1 MFSCVFC
8 NGEGGD
14 DFLIINKFCSK
25 CKRAK
30 YLLSIY
36 GDEFYKTLETVLVR
50 NKKQREYKEDCIKK
64 EKLNEEL
71 DDTTYFIKK
80 GKSKI
85 DLVNKELE
93 EKFKNK

>member
-36 GDEFYKTLETVLVR
+36 GEEFYETLETVLVR
-50 NKKQREYKEDCIKK
+50 NEKQRKYKEDCIKK
-64 EKLNEEL
+64 EKLNKEL
-71 DDTTYFIKK
+71 NDSTYFDKK
-80 GKSKI
+80 DK
-85 DLVNKELE
+85 VNRELE
-93 EKFKNK
+93 EKFKRK